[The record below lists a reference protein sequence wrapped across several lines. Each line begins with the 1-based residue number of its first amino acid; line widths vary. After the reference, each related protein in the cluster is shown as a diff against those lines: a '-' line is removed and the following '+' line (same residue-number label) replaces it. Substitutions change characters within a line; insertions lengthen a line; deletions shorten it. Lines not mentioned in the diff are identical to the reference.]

1 VLNASAYS
9 AGFNDYSNVE
19 WIGEVHKVLT
29 KLLLL
34 GWPHAGT
41 DHLTVSYL
49 ATYINVDFCRLVFC
63 NRCKSCFSKESG
75 SITDLADYRYWIT
88 NKFTFTFDADHAI
101 IRTPEMILIEA
112 EAKTD

>member
-19 WIGEVHKVLT
+19 WIWGSAQVLT
-29 KLLLL
+29 KLITIW
-34 GWPHAGT
+34 GWQCRNRPFYQA
-41 DHLTVSYL
+41 
-49 ATYINVDFCRLVFC
+49 YINVDFVDLFSATDVRAVFQ
-63 NRCKSCFSKESG
+63 KKSG

-101 IRTPEMILIEA
+101 IRT
-112 EAKTD
+112 

>member
-19 WIGEVHKVLT
+19 WIWGSAQVLT
-29 KLLLL
+29 KPLLL
-34 GWPHAGT
+34 GWRAGT

-49 ATYINVDFCRLVFC
+49 ATYINVDFVDLFSATDVRAVFQ
-63 NRCKSCFSKESG
+63 KKSG

-88 NKFTFTFDADHAI
+88 NKFTFTFDATMLSYVHL
-101 IRTPEMILIEA
+101 R
-112 EAKTD
+112 

>member
-19 WIGEVHKVLT
+19 WIWGSAQVLT

-49 ATYINVDFCRLVFC
+49 ATYINVDFVDLFSAKS
-63 NRCKSCFSKESG
+63 KSCFSKEE
-75 SITDLADYRYWIT
+75 WF
-88 NKFTFTFDADHAI
+88 NH
-101 IRTPEMILIEA
+101 
-112 EAKTD
+112 